1 MLNGHPRVVPDTGLA
16 AAKSIKQTTFA
27 CVGVSDQGDGRGAIG
42 RCAVGHTIDPLLGPF
57 DANASGFDSSEAQ
70 SVPDDGE
77 FDGIAHRGLSDHFDN
92 FAGDQ
97 SHFEKSGG
105 DRIVSFDVENG
116 PVLAFLQI
124 IQSDRDHGRGL
135 RAGSDL
141 RLGRGKR
148 FMVSGVG
155 QGFRRWSP
163 IGGTFSCL
171 RLQEGKSH
179 RGTAYG
185 FCNRS
190 GCRVLRGGGDFSL
203 PRKGRRLPLRFPGQ
217 GTRRE
222 RLVWLGREPWRG
234 GEFSMFGGTIRP
246 ESRSTIKLILIET
259 EFQQA
264 IPTRKSDLKGIF
276 FNDD

>member
-1 MLNGHPRVVPDTGLA
+1 MLNGHPWVVPNSGLA

-97 SHFEKSGG
+97 SHFEESGG

-141 RLGRGKR
+141 RLGKGEEVYGVRGWTRISAVEPNRRHIFLPSIARRQVSPGHSIRILQPQRMPSSSRRWR
-148 FMVSGVG
+148 FFSSPQRSTTTPSVSGA
-155 QGFRRWSP
+155 RNS
-163 IGGTFSCL
+163 T
-171 RLQEGKSH
+171 
-179 RGTAYG
+179 GTACVVG
-185 FCNRS
+185 
-190 GCRVLRGGGDFSL
+190 
-203 PRKGRRLPLRFPGQ
+203 
-217 GTRRE
+217 
-222 RLVWLGREPWRG
+222 
-234 GEFSMFGGTIRP
+234 
-246 ESRSTIKLILIET
+246 
-259 EFQQA
+259 
-264 IPTRKSDLKGIF
+264 
-276 FNDD
+276 